1 MQVIGCQSSSGWL
14 PALRLGLSKM
24 DWHTLTLRD
33 VLAVVLAI
41 ALAAVLTF
49 VLNKPAGRSLLGD
62 DWRCAYAGDAGSICL
77 KKPPA
82 KPLNL
87 N

>member
-1 MQVIGCQSSSGWL
+1 
-14 PALRLGLSKM
+14 
-24 DWHTLTLRD
+24 
-33 VLAVVLAI
+33 
-41 ALAAVLTF
+41 
-49 VLNKPAGRSLLGD
+49 LLGD